1 MAKLPKMPDFPEWLR
16 SAAVRHEA
24 KRLWSKLPTEK
35 DQVKA
40 QKVLEQLISNPLME
54 RVWDELYRK
63 DPTKHNGFFNPAC
76 LTNVSKAAAHREEA
90 RELRKKGGDKNRR
103 DAEFLEF
110 EARFFEIL
118 PGEPSNPS
126 WSEQDRAAQQFL
138 SGAYRAA
145 LSTEPELLS
154 DIQAEVGKLRKAAK
168 TLRQLAAE
176 LQSVGIHVTEI
187 YAEKLREVAADCD
200 DDAKV
205 MTTSPTKDPWLVTRK
220 RGDLRLKTFVA
231 KLSYKSQLLFMKTLH
246 NTIANVAN
254 VVFSSQSANV
264 SGDERRQRRLTGENV
279 RQMLRVNA
287 QRIRPSFGP
296 VIMPMFEARKKEIEA
311 ELDRRNPR

>member
-1 MAKLPKMPDFPEWLR
+1 MAKLPKMPHFPEWLR

-24 KRLWSKLPTEK
+24 ERLWSKLPTEK

-76 LTNVSKAAAHREEA
+76 LTNVSQAAAQREEA

-103 DAEFLEF
+103 VAEVLEF
-110 EARFFEIL
+110 EARVFEIL
-118 PGEPSNPS
+118 PGESSNPS
-126 WSEQDRAAQQFL
+126 RGEQDRAAQKFL
-138 SGAYRAA
+138 AGAYRAA

-154 DIQAEVGKLRKAAK
+154 DIQAQVSKLRKAAK

-176 LQSVGIHVTEI
+176 LQSVGNFLMEF
-187 YAEKLREVAADCD
+187 YAEQLEVIAAECD
-200 DDAKV
+200 SDATV
-205 MTTSPTKDPWLVTRK
+205 MTTSPTKDPWLITRK

-231 KLSYKSQLLFMKTLH
+231 KLSYTSQRLFMKTLH

-254 VVFSSQSANV
+254 VVFGIESANAI
-264 SGDERRQRRLTGENV
+264 GDERRQKRLTGENV

-287 QRIRPSFGP
+287 QRIRPTFGLAL
-296 VIMPMFEARKKEIEA
+296 MPMVEARKKEIEA
-311 ELDRRNPR
+311 ELDSKYPR